1 LRTSASLLLL
11 FLISQSTQDLKV
23 PQFHF
28 TAPSEFASTQKRLES
43 FDASVLS
50 DAMRLVGLPDA
61 GPPISIELAP
71 DSSDL
76 ARSVDPWVAGLAI
89 RDSVIIFPSRSP
101 SYPDTTLEDVL
112 RHEVTHALIYRAT
125 SGEPVPRWFNEGL
138 AMTAE
143 RQWRFSDQT
152 RLYYQLVSGPR
163 ESLDAIDRLFSG
175 SQQDQIRAYLIS
187 SALVRDLVAA
197 KGDAAPGRILTK
209 MRDGASFDAAF
220 LNVTSKTV
228 ATADRE
234 FWESHRVWTTWLPVV
249 FSQEFVWTAVTLLAI
264 LAIYRRR
271 RRNAEIE
278 KRWDEEEGE

>member
-1 LRTSASLLLL
+1 M
-11 FLISQSTQDLKV
+11 ISQSTQDLKV

-61 GPPISIELAP
+61 GPPISVELAP

-89 RDSVIIFPSRSP
+89 RDSVVIFPSRSP
-101 SYPDTTLEDVL
+101 SYPDSTLEDVL

-143 RQWRFSDQT
+143 RQWKFSDQT

-209 MRDGASFDAAF
+209 MRDGASFEAAF
-220 LNVTSKTV
+220 LDVTSTTV
-228 ATADRE
+228 ADADRE
-234 FWESHRVWTTWLPVV
+234 FWQRQRVWTTWLPVV

-278 KRWDEEEGE
+278 KRWEEEEGE